1 VPGARER
8 RDSALELEAVAAH
21 RDYVEALASW
31 ERALHT
37 ASCPACRPEGTTEEE
52 HLLRCASAEAE
63 KERRRV
69 VFRDLCDELGYVPDG
84 HDVALPPDG
93 CPSASGAG

>member
-1 VPGARER
+1 MAKAGER
-8 RDSALELEAVAAH
+8 RDSALESQAVSAH
-21 RDYVEALASW
+21 RAYVEALASW

-37 ASCPACRPEGTTEEE
+37 ASCPACWPEGTTEEE

-69 VFRDLCDELGYVPDG
+69 IFRDLCDELGYLPDG
-84 HDVALPPDG
+84 HGVALPPEG
-93 CPSASGAG
+93 SPSASGAG

>member
-1 VPGARER
+1 MARARKR
-8 RDSALELEAVAAH
+8 RDSSLESQAIAAH
-21 RDYVEALASW
+21 RAYVEALASW

-37 ASCPACRPEGTTEEE
+37 ANCPACSPEGTTEEE
-52 HLLRCASAEAE
+52 RLLGCASARAE

-69 VFRDLCDELGYVPDG
+69 VFRDLCDELGYVPAG
-84 HDVALPPDG
+84 HGVALPPDG

>member
-1 VPGARER
+1 MARARKR
-8 RDSALELEAVAAH
+8 RDSSLESQAVGAH
-21 RDYVEALASW
+21 RAYVEALASW
-31 ERALHT
+31 GRALHT
-37 ASCPACRPEGTTEEE
+37 ASCPACRPEGTTEED

-93 CPSASGAG
+93 CPSASGAD